1 MWEDTNK
8 DKYSKQPQLAYEIT
22 FRKPKDKEMILKEFE
37 ERILHTEN
45 QG

>member
-1 MWEDTNK
+1 MREDTNK
-8 DKYSKQPQLAYEIT
+8 DKYPRQPQLTYETI